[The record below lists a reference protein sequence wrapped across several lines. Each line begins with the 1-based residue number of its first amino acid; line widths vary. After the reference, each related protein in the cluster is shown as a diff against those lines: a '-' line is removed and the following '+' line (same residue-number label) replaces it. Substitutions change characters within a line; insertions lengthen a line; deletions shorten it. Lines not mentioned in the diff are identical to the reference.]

1 MDLTCYDDFRR
12 VARRRVPRL
21 AFDYLD
27 GGSGTEAGL
36 VESVA
41 AFERIRLIPESLVN
55 VDQVD
60 TSCELFGHRF
70 AQPFGFAPLGLTG
83 LIWPGTDMLLA
94 KTAVERN
101 IPHILSTAATTTI
114 EDISR
119 ASGGHSWFQLY
130 VARDEAVA
138 DDIVDR
144 VDQLGVDVLF
154 VTVDVPVPGRRLR
167 DIRNGLKLP
176 LQPSLRLAVDLA
188 RRPSWCAA
196 LARSGA
202 PRLANLERYADPAA
216 TAGQLAAF
224 MATQSSGRLDWAV
237 LERLRKR
244 WPRKLVVK
252 GILSPQVAARSK
264 EMGADGV
271 VVSTHGGRQLNSAI
285 ASIDALPAIRAAV
298 GPDFP
303 VLIDSGVRSGEHVA
317 KAIARGADFALMGRL
332 PLMAI
337 GASGGK
343 GLALAV
349 DQVADDLARTLA
361 LLGVTSLDQLG
372 PHLVAS

>member
-1 MDLTCYDDFRR
+1 MALTCFDDYRR

-27 GGSGTEAGL
+27 GGSGTEVGL
-36 VESVA
+36 AESVA
-41 AFERIRLIPESLVN
+41 AFERIRLIPDSLVN

-60 TSCELFGHRF
+60 TSCELFGRRF

-83 LIWPGTDMLLA
+83 LIWPGTDRLLA
-94 KTAVERN
+94 ETAVARN
-101 IPHILSTAATTTI
+101 IPHVLSTAATTTI
-114 EDISR
+114 EDIHR
-119 ASGGHSWFQLY
+119 ISGGSSWFQLY

-144 VDQLGVDVLF
+144 VDKLGVEVLF

-167 DIRNGLKLP
+167 DMRNGLKLP

-188 RRPSWCAA
+188 QRPSWCLA

-224 MATQSSGRLDWAV
+224 MATQSSGRFDWSE
-237 LERLRKR
+237 LQRLRER

-252 GILSPQVAARSK
+252 GILSPQVAARVRD
-264 EMGADGV
+264 MGADGV

-285 ASIDALPAIRAAV
+285 ASIDALPAIREAV

-303 VLIDSGVRSGEHVA
+303 VLVDSGVRSGEHVA
-317 KAIARGADFALMGRL
+317 KALARGADFALLGRL

-337 GASGGK
+337 GAAGQE
-343 GLALAV
+343 GLSLAV

-372 PHLVAS
+372 PHLVAA